1 MIMKNK
7 YIVLLLLTIAAN
19 LFNGCK
25 EDEWLQRE
33 PKDML
38 TDDQVWKD
46 PVLIQ
51 ALIAN
56 YYDRLPS
63 LSGVF
68 NSTVSSEYD
77 DAMWSGH
84 VDQNGRNDFAFP
96 DSYGRYW
103 DPQQSNN
110 YPNSSYVFIRDINLT
125 LEKMAQLSGNLS
137 EAKKKQFNAELRFIR
152 AFVYFELVKRMGGVP
167 LVTEQL
173 IYDYSGNATP
183 LQIARAK
190 ESEVYDF
197 IYDEIEAIK
206 ENFVET
212 GASKTRANKFIAL
225 ALQSRAMLYAG
236 SLAKYN
242 NLLTAPIT
250 TPGGEVGI
258 PADKATDYYQKSL
271 AASEAILASP
281 NYALYNSAGLPKG
294 ENFYKLFMDEGTGN
308 KEVIFAKDFA
318 TGKVHGFTY
327 DNVVRSFRSDIEG
340 SSMISPSLN
349 LVESYE
355 YLDGTRGT
363 LRDKDA
369 NGNYMVYNSI
379 ADIFANKDGRLYGTV
394 VYPGSAFRSQPVDIQ
409 AGVAE
414 WVNGAYTLRV
424 GNLGSVFGN
433 GVTSGDGK
441 KLTGFDGPRDNDQY
455 VSNTG
460 FYLRKYV
467 SENAQDGVRPSLASN
482 WWVWFRLGE
491 IYLNAAEAAFELGRP
506 EARNYINRLREVHGG
521 FPANSVATL
530 TNDIIRNE
538 RRIELAFEDHRY
550 FDLKR
555 WRIAHLVWNGSE
567 TDPNAVVGGLYPY
580 RVYRPNH
587 ADHNKYIFVRIRPT
601 RFRRARFFQMSNY
614 YSSIDPQVIN
624 NNPKIVRNPFH

>member
-1 MIMKNK
+1 MRYK
-7 YIVLLLLTIAAN
+7 YIFFTLLSIATSV
-19 LFNGCK
+19 FNSCK

-33 PKDML
+33 PKDMI
-38 TDDQVWKD
+38 TDDQLWKD
-46 PVLIQ
+46 PVMIQ
-51 ALIAN
+51 ALLAN

-84 VDQNGRNDFAFP
+84 ADQNGRNDFAFA

-103 DPQQSNN
+103 EPQGTNA

-125 LEKMAQLSGNLS
+125 LEKMDQFSGSLT
-137 EAKKKQFNAELRFIR
+137 EVKRKQFNAELRFIR

-167 LVTEQL
+167 LVTKQL
-173 IYDYSGNATP
+173 LYDFSGDPTSLQTP
-183 LQIARAK
+183 RAK
-190 ESEVYDF
+190 ESEIYDF
-197 IYDEIEAIK
+197 IYNETEAIK
-206 ENFVET
+206 DNFVET
-212 GASKTRANKFIAL
+212 ASSRTRANKFVAL

-236 SLAKYN
+236 SIAKYN
-242 NLLTAPIT
+242 NLMSAPIS

-271 AASEAILASP
+271 AASEAIIASP
-281 NYALYNSAGLPKG
+281 NYVLHNTTGLPKG
-294 ENFYKLFMDEGTGN
+294 ENFYKLFMDESS
-308 KEVIFAKDFA
+308 KEMIFAKDFA

-340 SSMISPSLN
+340 SSMISPSLS
-349 LVESYE
+349 LVESYD

-369 NGNYMVYNSI
+369 SGNYIAYNSI

-394 VYPGSAFRSQPVDIQ
+394 VYPGSIFRAQPVDIQ

-424 GNLGSVFGN
+424 GNLGSVF
-433 GVTSGDGK
+433 TDGK

-460 FYLRKYV
+460 FYLRKFV
-467 SENAQDGVRPSLASN
+467 SENPQDGVRPSLASN
-482 WWVWFRLGE
+482 WWSWFRLGE
-491 IYLNAAEAAFELGRP
+491 IYLNAAEAAFELSRP
-506 EARNYINRLREVHGG
+506 EAKDYINKLREVHGG
-521 FPANSVATL
+521 FPANSITTL
-530 TNDIIRNE
+530 TTDIIRNE
-538 RRIELAFEDHRY
+538 RRIELAFEDHRF

-567 TDPNAVVGGLYPY
+567 TDANAVVWGLYPY
-580 RVYRPNH
+580 RVVRPGH
-587 ADHNKYIFVRIRPT
+587 PDDGKYVFQRTRPT